1 MKSKLTLLSVTLF
14 AVFQMNK
21 LFAQDIHFSQ
31 YYYAPITLNPAM
43 TGCYKTIQATVQYK
57 QQWAVVNGY
66 STGGVTLEFKLNQA
80 KWDKKRNLTDIYKKK
95 AMKGLAIGFNVF
107 SDKAGNGSIK
117 QTQATVSLAYHILLT
132 RFSTLSAGIAA
143 GYTQFSINPDDLRW
157 NNQYSLGNYNQN
169 TPSGETFST
178 KSLSY
183 NDYGAGILYSF
194 GDGETA
200 MATNNQKHFNIGASV
215 SHINEP
221 SMAFYDSGDGKLFRK
236 YTVHA
241 NTLIG
246 IENTNFSVGGSFLY
260 MYQNKQQEITPGFL
274 AKYKLKEPANYTG
287 YKKGTSMGI
296 GVFVRAKDSFIPYV
310 MLEMDKFTV
319 AFSYD
324 VNTSGLTAATTG
336 RGGMEIAL
344 RFNVG
349 STFVYQNNK

>member
-1 MKSKLTLLSVTLF
+1 MKNKIALLFIILF
-14 AVFQMNK
+14 AVLQMSK
-21 LFAQDIHFSQ
+21 SYGQDIHFSQ
-31 YYYAPITLNPAM
+31 YYYAPITLNPAL
-43 TGCYKTIQATVQYK
+43 TAVYKTVQATIQYK

-117 QTQATVSLAYHILLT
+117 QTQMNASLAYHVLLT
-132 RFSTLSAGIAA
+132 RFSTLSAGLSA
-143 GYTQFSINPDDLRW
+143 GYAQFSINPDDLRW
-157 NNQYSLGNYNQN
+157 NNQYSLGNYNSN

-183 NDYGAGILYSF
+183 NDFGAGVLYSF
-194 GDGETA
+194 GDGDTYLA
-200 MATNNQKHFNIGASV
+200 ANNQKHFNIGASV

-221 SMAFYDSGDGKLFRK
+221 SIAFYDSGDGKLYRK

-246 IENTNFSVGGSFLY
+246 IENTNFSVGGSFLF
-260 MYQNKQQEITPGFL
+260 MDQNKMQEVTTGFL
-274 AKYKLKEPANYTG
+274 VKYKLKDPSNYTG
-287 YKKGTSMGI
+287 TKKGTSMGI
-296 GVFVRAKDSFIPYV
+296 GVFVRARDAFIPYV
-310 MLEMDKFTV
+310 MMEMDKFSIGL
-319 AFSYD
+319 SYD

-336 RGGMEIAL
+336 RGGVEVAL

-349 STFVYQNNK
+349 SSFVYQNNK